1 MTAKILRKVS
11 FFRHLRNAELRR
23 IISIASAR
31 KYRAGEIIFSK
42 EQIGNHLFVVKSGSV
57 KIYTSPGFGRKK
69 TFAYLNEGNFFGEM
83 ALLGG
88 RVRSASAQAIT
99 DCELLV
105 IHREKFK
112 KIILTDMEFTL
123 GMLHTLSERLRR
135 ANQEIESLLFQ
146 NTLGRL
152 VRTLVDLCGAKRQCP
167 ITLELSQRELAD
179 FVGTTREPLSRA
191 LAMLRHS
198 ELVDSGNKRIIV
210 KNLSRLKAISGA
222 K

>member
-11 FFRHLRNAELRR
+11 FFSHLRNLELHR
-23 IISIASAR
+23 IMSIASSK
-31 KYRAGEIIFSK
+31 KYKAGEIIFSK

-57 KIYTSPGFGRKK
+57 KIYTSPGFARKK

-105 IHREKFK
+105 IPREKFK
-112 KIILTDMEFTL
+112 KIISTDIEFTL
-123 GMLHTLSERLRR
+123 GMLHTLSERLRM
-135 ANQEIESLLFQ
+135 ANREIESLLFQ
-146 NTLGRL
+146 NVLGRL

-191 LAMLRHS
+191 LAMLKRS
-198 ELVDSGNKRIIV
+198 EMVDSGNKRIIV
-210 KNLSRLKAISGA
+210 KNLSRLKAITNA
-222 K
+222 Q